1 MLCVMGML
9 SGMVLAQEFDARRDS
24 AKEVSMPQI
33 EILTQRD
40 RILSKVPGSVAV
52 LDFRSIQKIA
62 PIHGNELF
70 RKIPGLNVVDEEGAG
85 LRINIGVRGL
95 DPDRSR
101 NVLVL
106 EDGIPVAL
114 NPYGEPEL
122 YFTPPID
129 KMTAVEVLKGSGQ
142 ILFGPQTTGGVV
154 NLISANPPEKEAS
167 TLRLKA
173 GTGGFVSTYA
183 SYGNTIDKI
192 GFVVSYLN
200 KRADMMGA
208 TRFNLHD
215 IAAKLSIALS
225 EKAKIGIKLG
235 LYDELSNSTY
245 IGLTQTMYDKGGQD
259 YLRMAPNDLL
269 PVRRYHFSAT
279 HQYKLSS
286 QWQWGTTAF
295 AYTTTRNWR
304 RQDFST
310 SAAAANRTGIVW
322 GDPTVPGGAL
332 YMLKTNG
339 HRNRQFGVAAIESQL
354 KWKTDKQLLQ
364 AGIRLLAERAD
375 EQFLIGSKPDAAG
388 GNLRDVEQRKGKAI
402 SLYVHDKLAIT
413 KKLEINVG
421 LRFEHF
427 DYSRNILRGRF
438 MRNGVA
444 VVADTN
450 VVASN
455 NLMAVI
461 PGGGF
466 NYNLDKGVT
475 IFGGIHRGFAP
486 PRTKDAITSEGM
498 ALDLA
503 QEDSWN
509 SELGL
514 RALLGK
520 DFKAELTLFSM
531 EFKNQI
537 IPVSQS
543 SGNANAT
550 GLANG
555 GETGHLGVEA
565 GASFDLAKHM
575 KKNFSLVFAANT
587 TWIDSRF
594 SANRFI
600 VVGANKVNVKNNQLP
615 YAPSLMVN
623 NSIEYASAKGAGI
636 RLSGNFVGKQFAD
649 ELNTISASA
658 DGRNGLLA
666 SRYITDLSAFARLSK
681 KQILFSLAV
690 KNLTNERYIASRR
703 PQGIRVGIDR
713 QVVLG
718 MEVKW

>member
-1 MLCVMGML
+1 
-9 SGMVLAQEFDARRDS
+9 MVLAQEFDARRDS

-183 SYGNTIDKI
+183 SYGNTIDKV
-192 GFVVSYLN
+192 GFLVSYLN

-215 IAAKLSIALS
+215 IAAKMSIALS

-279 HQYKLSS
+279 HQYRLSS
-286 QWQWGTTAF
+286 QWQWNTTVF
-295 AYTTTRNWR
+295 AYSTTRNWR

-310 SAAAANRTGIVW
+310 SAVAANRTGIVW
-322 GDPTVPGGAL
+322 GDPTIPGGAL
-332 YMLKTNG
+332 FMLKTT
-339 HRNRQFGVAAIESQL
+339 HAYF
-354 KWKTDKQLLQ
+354 
-364 AGIRLLAERAD
+364 
-375 EQFLIGSKPDAAG
+375 P
-388 GNLRDVEQRKGKAI
+388 KA
-402 SLYVHDKLAIT
+402 
-413 KKLEINVG
+413 
-421 LRFEHF
+421 
-427 DYSRNILRGRF
+427 
-438 MRNGVA
+438 
-444 VVADTN
+444 
-450 VVASN
+450 
-455 NLMAVI
+455 
-461 PGGGF
+461 
-466 NYNLDKGVT
+466 
-475 IFGGIHRGFAP
+475 
-486 PRTKDAITSEGM
+486 
-498 ALDLA
+498 
-503 QEDSWN
+503 
-509 SELGL
+509 
-514 RALLGK
+514 
-520 DFKAELTLFSM
+520 
-531 EFKNQI
+531 
-537 IPVSQS
+537 
-543 SGNANAT
+543 
-550 GLANG
+550 
-555 GETGHLGVEA
+555 
-565 GASFDLAKHM
+565 
-575 KKNFSLVFAANT
+575 T
-587 TWIDSRF
+587 TP
-594 SANRFI
+594 
-600 VVGANKVNVKNNQLP
+600 KV
-615 YAPSLMVN
+615 
-623 NSIEYASAKGAGI
+623 
-636 RLSGNFVGKQFAD
+636 
-649 ELNTISASA
+649 
-658 DGRNGLLA
+658 
-666 SRYITDLSAFARLSK
+666 
-681 KQILFSLAV
+681 
-690 KNLTNERYIASRR
+690 
-703 PQGIRVGIDR
+703 
-713 QVVLG
+713 
-718 MEVKW
+718 

>member
-1 MLCVMGML
+1 MMVV
-9 SGMVLAQEFDARRDS
+9 SGMVLAQEFDAREDS
-24 AKEVSMPQI
+24 VKELNMPQI
-33 EILTQRD
+33 EILAQRD

-52 LDFRSIQKIA
+52 IDFRSIKKIA
-62 PIHGNELF
+62 PMHGNELF

-85 LRINIGVRGL
+85 LRLNIGIRGL

-106 EDGIPVAL
+106 EDGIPVSL

-129 KMTAVEVLKGSGQ
+129 KMTTVEVLKGSGQ

-154 NLISANPPEKEAS
+154 NLISANPPDKASS
-167 TLRLKA
+167 TLRLRA

-192 GFVVSYLN
+192 GFMVSYLN
-200 KRADMMGA
+200 KRADDIGA

-215 IAAKLSIALS
+215 LSAKLSIALS

-245 IGLTQTMYDKGGQD
+245 IGLTQNMYDKGGQD

-286 QWQWGTTAF
+286 QWQWSTTAF
-295 AYTTTRNWR
+295 AYATTRNWR
-304 RQDFST
+304 RQDFSFSSST
-310 SAAAANRTGIVW
+310 ANRTGVVW
-322 GDPTVPGGAL
+322 GDPSVPGGAI

-339 HRNRQFGVAAIESQL
+339 HRNRAFDVAAIESQL
-354 KWKTDKQLLQ
+354 KWRTEKQLLQ
-364 AGIRLLAERAD
+364 AGLRLLAERAS
-375 EQFLIGSKPDAAG
+375 EQFLIGSKPDAVG
-388 GNLRDVEQRKGKAI
+388 GNLRDVEKRNGRAI

-413 KKLEINVG
+413 NKLEINVG
-421 LRFEHF
+421 LRLENF

-438 MRNGVA
+438 MVNGTT

-450 VVASN
+450 VVASS
-455 NLMAVI
+455 NLMALI
-461 PGGGF
+461 PGWGF
-466 NYNLDKGVT
+466 NYSLDDAFT
-475 IFGGIHRGFAP
+475 LFGGIHRGFAP
-486 PRTKDAITSEGM
+486 PRTKDAITAEGI
-498 ALDLA
+498 ALDIA

-509 SELGL
+509 SELGM

-520 DFKAELTLFSM
+520 FVKAEFTLFSM

-555 GETGHLGVEA
+555 GKTRHFGVEA
-565 GASFDLAKHM
+565 GASVDLARQM
-575 KKNFSLVFAANT
+575 KQNFSLVFAANA
-587 TWIDSRF
+587 TWIDSRY

-600 VVGANKVNVKNNQLP
+600 VAGTNKVNVKNNQLP

-623 NSIEYASAKGAGI
+623 NSIEFESAKGTGI
-636 RLSGNFVGKQFAD
+636 RLSGNFIGKQFAD
-649 ELNTISASA
+649 ELNTVTASA

-666 SRYITDLSAFARLSK
+666 SRYITDLSAFARLPK
-681 KQILFSLAV
+681 KQVLFSLAV
-690 KNLTNERYIASRR
+690 KNLTNERYIVSRR

-718 MEVKW
+718 MEFKW